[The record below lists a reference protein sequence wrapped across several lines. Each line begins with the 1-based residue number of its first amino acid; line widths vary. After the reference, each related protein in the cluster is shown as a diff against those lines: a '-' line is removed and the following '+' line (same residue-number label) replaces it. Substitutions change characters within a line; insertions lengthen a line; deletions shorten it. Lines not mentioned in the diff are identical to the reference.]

1 MGAGITE
8 NLIDSGSYPPLL
20 GKALVDAWLA
30 VSGAMEEEVPSS
42 GGEPGKA
49 KPKRKTKVPAKAKA
63 KANATTS
70 LGRAANSSSDEELV
84 EANPKRKA
92 KKVRATTKV
101 KAETKI
107 SMSRAANDSSDEE
120 LERRLRKA
128 RGQATTK
135 VKAESS
141 IKRAAYPSKEEPTKA
156 KPKKQAKIRKSWAT
170 ADSDSN

>member
-63 KANATTS
+63 KANATIS
-70 LGRAANSSSDEELV
+70 VGRAANSSSDED

-92 KKVRATTKV
+92 KKDQGEGR
-101 KAETKI
+101 
-107 SMSRAANDSSDEE
+107 DQD
-120 LERRLRKA
+120 LH
-128 RGQATTK
+128 
-135 VKAESS
+135 
-141 IKRAAYPSKEEPTKA
+141 
-156 KPKKQAKIRKSWAT
+156 KPGS
-170 ADSDSN
+170 